1 MMLFVLLVIV
11 IAVMIWFGVIIAGVL
26 EFISADEWDDR
37 D

>member
-1 MMLFVLLVIV
+1 MLLVLLLIV

-26 EFISADEWDDR
+26 ECISADEWSDR